1 MYKNLFLAIA
11 LLASTAIDA
20 QQPEKDSIKTKQL
33 GEITV
38 VGNANKFKVDK
49 SQSVAKLPLRDLE
62 NPQVYNS
69 ISEVV
74 LKEQVVTELVGALRN
89 ATGITRLWEST
100 GRPSDGAEYYSIRG
114 FSLQPTIVNGVA
126 SLTNGTLDLA
136 NVESIEAIKGPSG
149 TLYGGNLI
157 YYGGLINVNTKK
169 PFDSFGGE
177 IGYITGS
184 YGLNRV
190 AADINTPL
198 SNQASFRL
206 NAAYQYQNT
215 FQDAGFSKS
224 LFISPSFKFKASD
237 DLTFLV
243 NTEYKAGEKANAPM
257 FFLQRSV
264 PVLFTNIDLFE
275 NNYKKSYT
283 SNQLTIKNP
292 TFSMQ
297 SQALYKISPSWNSQ
311 TIVSSSNT
319 KTDGYYQYLWDGYN
333 GSDFYRYISKQNSST
348 NTIDIQQNFNAD
360 LWLGKIRNRVLVG
373 GDYLQKEIV
382 SNNSP
387 WVSHG
392 VVSLS
397 KQTDSGVLT
406 TEAVDSN
413 LAKGGEADVSD
424 ATVKI
429 WSGYFSDV
437 VNITRNFSALL
448 GLRIDSYSARASSSV
463 EEVEGQTTFSQKL
476 GVVYQPLLDKVS
488 LFANYMNGFQNLD
501 PVLVYDSNN
510 NVTGSQI
517 LKPEKA
523 NQLEIGVKTNVYKD
537 KISFTASYYD
547 IRVKDK
553 AMSASD
559 QINNTVQGGKV
570 RSKGVEFSLIA
581 SPFNGM
587 NLIAGYSYNDNK
599 VTKDAANSNYLGLR
613 TEESG
618 PANLFNFWAS
628 YKADKGA
635 LKGFTLGF
643 GGNSASKY
651 NTLNRISTNQF
662 TLPGYTILNG
672 LVSYSGDKYILSLK
686 ADNLTNK
693 KYFGGWSTVT
703 PQKLR
708 TISLAMN
715 YKF

>member
-1 MYKNLFLAIA
+1 MYKNLFFAIA
-11 LLASTAIDA
+11 LMASTTIGA

-38 VGNANKFKVDK
+38 VANANKFKIDK
-49 SQSVAKLPLRDLE
+49 SQSVAKLPLLDLE

-74 LKEQVVTELVGALRN
+74 LKEQVVTELVGALKN

-100 GRPSDGAEYYSIRG
+100 GRPSDGAEYYSMRG
-114 FSLQPTIVNGVA
+114 FNLQPTIVNGVA

-136 NVESIEAIKGPSG
+136 DVESIEVIKGPSG

-169 PFDSFGGE
+169 PFESFGGE

-184 YGLNRV
+184 YGLNRIT
-190 AADINTPL
+190 ADVNTPL
-198 SNQASFRL
+198 SKQASFRL

-224 LFISPSFKFKASD
+224 FFIAPSLKFKASD

-257 FFLQRSV
+257 IFFQRTV
-264 PVLFTNIDLFE
+264 PVLFSSTDLFE

-297 SQALYKISPSWNSQ
+297 SQALYKISPSWTSQ

-319 KTDGYYQYLWDGYN
+319 KTDGYYQYLWDAYN

-373 GDYLQKEIV
+373 GDYLQKEV
-382 SNNSP
+382 LLNNSP
-387 WVSHG
+387 WVG
-392 VVSLS
+392 DGIVSLS
-397 KQTDSGVLT
+397 EQTDSGVLT
-406 TEAVDSN
+406 TEGVDDL
-413 LAKGGEADVSD
+413 LAAAGASD
-424 ATVKI
+424 ASGATVKI

-448 GLRIDSYSARASSSV
+448 GLRVDSYTADAS
-463 EEVEGQTTFSQKL
+463 EVKGQTTLSEKL
-476 GVVYQPLLDKVS
+476 GVVYQPVLDKIS

-501 PVLVYDSNN
+501 PVGVYNTSKELV
-510 NVTGSQI
+510 GMQI

-523 NQLEIGVKTNVYKD
+523 NQFEVGVKSNLYQD
-537 KISFTASYYD
+537 RISFTASYYE
-547 IRVKDK
+547 IRVRNK

-559 QINNTVQGGKV
+559 ELNTVQAGKV

-599 VTKDAANSNYLGLR
+599 VTKDDASSDYIGLR

-635 LKGFTLGF
+635 LRGFTFGF

-651 NTLNRISTNQF
+651 NTLNRISTNKF
-662 TLPGYTILNG
+662 TLPGYTILDG
-672 LVSYSGDKYILSLK
+672 LVSYSGDKYTLSLK
-686 ADNLTNK
+686 ADNLANK